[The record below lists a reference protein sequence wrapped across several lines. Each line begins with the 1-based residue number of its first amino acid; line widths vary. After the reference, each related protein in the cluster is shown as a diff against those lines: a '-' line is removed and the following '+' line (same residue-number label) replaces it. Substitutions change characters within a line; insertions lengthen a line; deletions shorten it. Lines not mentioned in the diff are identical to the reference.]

1 MRIELK
7 DLQPKGAYQ
16 VALRGSLQSFT
27 SLQDELL
34 GFRETQGISQSQL
47 ASELGVSQPMVSKIE
62 NSNTEIQVAT
72 LMSYA
77 AAMGLSIKFEIEEST
92 TT

>member
-1 MRIELK
+1 MRIELE

-16 VALRGSLQSFT
+16 VALRGSLRSFT

-72 LMSYA
+72 LVSYA
-77 AAMGLSIKFEIEEST
+77 AAMGLSLKFEIQEST
-92 TT
+92 TS

>member
-1 MRIELK
+1 MRIELE

-16 VALRGSLQSFT
+16 VSLRGSLRSFS

-34 GFRETQGISQSQL
+34 GFRETQGISQSHL

-62 NSNTEIQVAT
+62 NSNTELQVAT
-72 LMSYA
+72 LIAYA
-77 AAMGLSIKFEIEEST
+77 AAMGLSIKFEIEKPVT
-92 TT
+92 N